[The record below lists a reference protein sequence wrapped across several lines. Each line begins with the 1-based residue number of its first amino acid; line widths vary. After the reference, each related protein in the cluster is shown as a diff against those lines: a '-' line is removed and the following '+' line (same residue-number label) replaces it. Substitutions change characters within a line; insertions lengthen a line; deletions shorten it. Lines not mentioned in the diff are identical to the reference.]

1 MISDI
6 TFSELQP
13 ATIYE
18 SERYEAVITHTR
30 FRPIGYYV
38 EEEYEDKDVRVIYY
52 PKDDEKPDPT
62 WMAKVFP
69 KSADELIDVFNTAL
83 AQYCGE
89 GWCGEDMREEIIE
102 ELSEGG
108 FFEDTERLK
117 VFTEKG
123 YPPFILVQTIIFDR
137 YRNRL
142 IIEGHTDIDYNLD
155 EHGIAVKIDE
165 KGIEFNYSAEFK
177 VGRIN

>member
-18 SERYEAVITHTR
+18 SERYEAVIPHAR
-30 FRPIGYYV
+30 FRPIGYYDES
-38 EEEYEDKDVRVIYY
+38 EEEYEDVRVIYY
-52 PKDDEKPDPT
+52 PKDDEQPDPA
-62 WMAKVFP
+62 WLAEVFP
-69 KSADELIDVFNTAL
+69 KSVDELIDVFNTAL
-83 AQYCGE
+83 TQYCGE
-89 GWCGEDMREEIIE
+89 DWCGEEMREEIIE
-102 ELSEGG
+102 DLSEGG
-108 FFEDTERLK
+108 LFEEPERLK
-117 VFTEKG
+117 VFTEEG

-142 IIEGHTDIDYNLD
+142 IIEGRTDIDFNLD
-155 EHGIAVKIDE
+155 EHGISVKIDE
-165 KGIEFNYSAEFK
+165 KGIEFNYGAEFK